1 MCRREL
7 LELAVNHPVVMRD
20 RSLVRGV
27 VVLEAKMGGRR
38 CEYVNGL
45 ASGKASELWNVVL
58 NNEAAARLQVCCG
71 IAKRLNLLILC
82 DQIGDG
88 VAKKVDEAQGSVDLR
103 CREVADRYI
112 DVRRVV
118 LCTQLRN
125 HRCGELDSL
134 HPNAPVAKGDGD
146 AAGANAEFK
155 SGPCPSQIGKELD
168 GWLNYPRLEE
178 LWPQKVK
185 PLSNPLVEV

>member
-1 MCRREL
+1 
-7 LELAVNHPVVMRD
+7 
-20 RSLVRGV
+20 
-27 VVLEAKMGGRR
+27 VLRHCEAP
-38 CEYVNGL
+38 
-45 ASGKASELWNVVL
+45 
-58 NNEAAARLQVCCG
+58 QP
-71 IAKRLNLLILC
+71 
-82 DQIGDG
+82 
-88 VAKKVDEAQGSVDLR
+88 AQ
-103 CREVADRYI
+103 ADRYI

-125 HRCGELDSL
+125 DRCGELNSL

-146 AAGANAEFK
+146 AGCQCRIQVQRHDALRGTR